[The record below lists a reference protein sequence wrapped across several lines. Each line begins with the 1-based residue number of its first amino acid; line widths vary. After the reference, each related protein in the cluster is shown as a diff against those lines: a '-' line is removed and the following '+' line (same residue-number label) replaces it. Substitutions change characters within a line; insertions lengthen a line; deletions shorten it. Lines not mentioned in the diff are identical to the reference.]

1 MIGVFWYFFS
11 NWWTFPFYI
20 VAQCCRH
27 AFPHLHAHRL
37 SHPQNGWVSSSC
49 LSKTCAAWAKAGN
62 NWKYI
67 SDTDLDVRW
76 YFMIFVNCSQCR
88 KARQNKRGLW
98 RQRTLGRMSQNGI
111 GHEWF
116 LGLPDMNSTFE
127 TTWTFKNLNL
137 MSSNFFPVSLWQTV
151 AVFHI
156 CRSLLS
162 GIRCAITITSAHCA
176 P

>member
-1 MIGVFWYFFS
+1 MPPIPNLRKATVWHWLGTHGRATMCASRRLSFHVFSWLLHVDPSLLWSNLNQFDIWWVTGLWWFMIGVFWYFFS

-37 SHPQNGWVSSSC
+37 SHPENGWVSSSC

-76 YFMIFVNCSQCR
+76 YFMIFVNYC
-88 KARQNKRGLW
+88 
-98 RQRTLGRMSQNGI
+98 
-111 GHEWF
+111 
-116 LGLPDMNSTFE
+116 
-127 TTWTFKNLNL
+127 
-137 MSSNFFPVSLWQTV
+137 
-151 AVFHI
+151 
-156 CRSLLS
+156 
-162 GIRCAITITSAHCA
+162 
-176 P
+176 